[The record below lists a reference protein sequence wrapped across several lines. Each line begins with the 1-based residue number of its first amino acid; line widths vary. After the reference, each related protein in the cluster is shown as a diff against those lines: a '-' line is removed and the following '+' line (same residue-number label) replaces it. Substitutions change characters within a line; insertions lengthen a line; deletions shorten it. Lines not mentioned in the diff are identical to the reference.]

1 MQGVANV
8 YDYHVTQSQFDG
20 DNKETTN
27 ISARVTI
34 FCVSG
39 QHRLY
44 IKNQTSSTFIPVI
57 DGMDHCS
64 TEDAIFTTHQLDSL
78 GVRKGNFL
86 G

>member
-1 MQGVANV
+1 MWQISLVIFACFFANIQASMQGVANV

-20 DNKETTN
+20 DNKETTD

-44 IKNQTSSTFIPVI
+44 IKN
-57 DGMDHCS
+57 
-64 TEDAIFTTHQLDSL
+64 
-78 GVRKGNFL
+78 
-86 G
+86 